1 MWGSYDGKERKGP
14 GNSSNPP
21 KSTVSWENPEFNFL
35 IPMNVCECVRLCLYV
50 QFCEIISQRLHF
62 LRIIMEVVVQFPW
75 CWNLGTRG
83 FQKGTIKWGE
93 ESVRCKLYFMFFLNK
108 GMACR
113 NMRAVPTTAWVTAHR
128 ETTRPITPR
137 SFSYSSY
144 LQVLVLDSP

>member
-21 KSTVSWENPEFNFL
+21 KSTVSWENPEFKL
-35 IPMNVCECVRLCLYV
+35 SDSHECVCV
-50 QFCEIISQRLHF
+50 CVCTFSSVKFFISQRLHF

-93 ESVRCKLYFMFFLNK
+93 ESVRCKLYFMLFLNK

-113 NMRAVPTTAWVTAHR
+113 NIRAVPTTAWVTAHR
-128 ETTRPITPR
+128 ETTRPITPC
-137 SFSYSSY
+137 SFSYSSH
-144 LQVLVLDSP
+144 LQALVLDLP